1 MSKLEPYLTDGEV
14 ARVQEKMYDEFPVL
28 SDYHTDL
35 VTARI
40 EPPWYGQ
47 LPDGTTGH
55 TNHAVVQ
62 FVAVSDNPR
71 PIQRKM
77 GVRHATVAAVWPQAF
92 EDARSE
98 QKHFVVGE
106 QTIDPLERI
115 FRMVIAKHLDEM
127 DSLKSIMN

>member
-1 MSKLEPYLTDGEV
+1 MGKLEPYLSDERV
-14 ARVQEKMYDEFPVL
+14 LRVQEKLYDDYPEL
-28 SDYHTDL
+28 ADYHTDL

-62 FVAVSDNPR
+62 FVAVSDHPR
-71 PIQRKM
+71 PIQRKN
-77 GVRHATVAAVWPQAF
+77 GIRHGTVATAWPAAF
-92 EDARSE
+92 EEADAERG
-98 QKHFVVGE
+98 HYVVGE
-106 QTIDPLERI
+106 ATMDPLEKI
-115 FRMVIAKHLDEM
+115 FRMVVAKHLEEM